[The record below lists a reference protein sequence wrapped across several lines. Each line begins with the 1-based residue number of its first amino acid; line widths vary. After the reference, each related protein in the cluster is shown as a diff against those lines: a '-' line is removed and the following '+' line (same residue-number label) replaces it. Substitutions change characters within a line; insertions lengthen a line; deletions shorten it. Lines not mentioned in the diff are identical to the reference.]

1 MIPNEAS
8 AIDDPMPPRFDDHF
22 SKLAPTYA
30 RHRPRYPE
38 ALFEL
43 LASAAPERQRAWD
56 AGTGS
61 GQAAVR
67 LGEYFAEVIG
77 TDGSEEQ
84 LRHAQ
89 EHPNVRYK
97 LEVAERT
104 GFASGSLD
112 LVTSAQA
119 AHWFRL
125 DEFYSEVKRVLKPDG
140 ICALW
145 CYGLESIDHDVNH
158 VINKLYV
165 ELLGPYWPK
174 RTIIDHTYQD
184 IPFPFA
190 ELPRRVFQMEMTWT
204 LDQLVSGFRTW
215 SAALLY
221 KKDNGVDPLDV
232 LADEFSAA
240 WGDPATPRRVTWP
253 VYLRYGRPE

>member
-1 MIPNEAS
+1 MIPSEDSTIDCHS
-8 AIDDPMPPRFDDHF
+8 AYSDQGSDMTPGFNDHF
-22 SKLAPTYA
+22 SKLAPIYA
-30 RHRPRYPE
+30 KHRPRYPE

-43 LASAAPERQRAWD
+43 LASAAPGRQQAWD

-89 EHPNVRYK
+89 QHPHVRYR

-104 GFASGSLD
+104 GFASGTLD

-125 DEFYSEVKRVLKPDG
+125 DEFYSEAK
-140 ICALW
+140 
-145 CYGLESIDHDVNH
+145 
-158 VINKLYV
+158 
-165 ELLGPYWPK
+165 
-174 RTIIDHTYQD
+174 
-184 IPFPFA
+184 
-190 ELPRRVFQMEMTWT
+190 
-204 LDQLVSGFRTW
+204 
-215 SAALLY
+215 
-221 KKDNGVDPLDV
+221 
-232 LADEFSAA
+232 
-240 WGDPATPRRVTWP
+240 
-253 VYLRYGRPE
+253 